1 MLCFRQ
7 QVAFKS
13 DDDQLKTNVITT
25 FVTDREVQE
34 LEQLESSR
42 KTLAHRMA
50 RLEKRMKGVMYRE
63 SSAVERENR
72 LSRLEAD
79 LNATKEAL
87 AFNATRQDAT
97 QDRLHGSLLE
107 LLESVES
114 LDDRVDA
121 CLPEMRKE
129 MSKIE
134 FAVTRMNASM
144 AIIKEDQVCVVHKF
158 YNSDY
163 IFLIPVHISSN
174 LYRQSAGLLLPIRP
188 PPYHNYDC

>member
-1 MLCFRQ
+1 MS
-7 QVAFKS
+7 FK
-13 DDDQLKTNVITT
+13 DDNNQLKTNVITT
-25 FVTDREVQE
+25 FVTDRETQE
-34 LEQLESSR
+34 LEQLESFR
-42 KTLAHRMA
+42 RTLTHRMV
-50 RLEKRMKGVMYRE
+50 RLEKHMKGLMYRE
-63 SSAVERENR
+63 SGAMERENR

-107 LLESVES
+107 LLENVES

-144 AIIKEDQVCVVHKF
+144 AIIKEDQVCVVH
-158 YNSDY
+158 NT
-163 IFLIPVHISSN
+163 
-174 LYRQSAGLLLPIRP
+174 
-188 PPYHNYDC
+188 